1 MKETE
6 TQRFLADLDA
16 TLQFGQALGRTA
28 QEGDVLLLRGDLGA
42 GKTSLTQG
50 IAQGLGIT
58 DAVTSPTFAL
68 LHEYP
73 EGRIPLYHFD
83 LYRLVEA
90 DIRAQGFPDYWE
102 RGDGLT
108 VLEWAERLGSLTPG
122 ECLEV
127 QLTHAP
133 AGRQVRLRA
142 HGDRSMAWLESL
154 S

>member
-6 TQRFLADLDA
+6 TQRFLADPHA
-16 TLQFGQALGRTA
+16 TLQLGQALGRTA
-28 QEGDVLLLRGDLGA
+28 MEGDVLLLRGELGA
-42 GKTSLTQG
+42 GKTLLSQG

-83 LYRLVEA
+83 LYRLEEA
-90 DIRAQGFPDYWE
+90 DIAAQGFPDYWE
-102 RGDGLT
+102 RGDGLA
-108 VLEWAERLGSLTPG
+108 VLEWAERLGRLTPR

-127 QLTHAP
+127 QLTHADE
-133 AGRQVRLRA
+133 GREVLLRA
-142 HGDRSMAWLESL
+142 HGNRSAAWLEQL
-154 S
+154 P